1 MFVYLRTHSSLG
13 RLQEMM
19 IYRLIR
25 WFTKGSMAKRMFSR
39 SFNVLQDESFM
50 NKYYDNTNVPK
61 ESELDP
67 DELRTRLE
75 SWFVVV

>member
-1 MFVYLRTHSSLG
+1 MFAHLRTHSSLG

-25 WFTKGSMAKRMFSR
+25 WFTKGSMTKRMFSR